1 LIQLI
6 KGIPGVFL
14 NSSIEGRKIMMDYER
29 EIIELTGEDGDI
41 IKAEYLDTVLVD
53 DNEYV
58 VLLPADENHCE
69 ECDECV
75 TEVIIMK
82 IEKDGDEEYLVPV
95 LDDDELEKAF
105 EAFQNQ
111 IDDYD
116 YDDEDEDEDDD

>member
-1 LIQLI
+1 
-6 KGIPGVFL
+6 
-14 NSSIEGRKIMMDYER
+14 MMDYER

-116 YDDEDEDEDDD
+116 YDDEYEDEDEDDD